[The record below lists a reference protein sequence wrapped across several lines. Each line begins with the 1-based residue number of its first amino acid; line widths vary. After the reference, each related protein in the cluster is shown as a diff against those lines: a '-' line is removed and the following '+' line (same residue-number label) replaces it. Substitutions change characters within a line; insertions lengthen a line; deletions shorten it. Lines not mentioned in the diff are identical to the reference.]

1 MLQDAPG
8 SFCLLIGIPDKN
20 AAEKTV
26 HKYKDGVCILNV
38 LLYHVKE
45 PFSSEN
51 GSFSYF
57 LGCLEER
64 RFFLGVYLVF
74 IAFQAGAC
82 APAFFVP
89 FFRISFKISSRVSA
103 AAASALWIA

>member
-20 AAEKTV
+20 AAEKAV

-45 PFSSEN
+45 LFSSESS
-51 GSFSYF
+51 SFSNF
-57 LGCLEER
+57 LRHLKER
-64 RFFLGVYLVF
+64 QFFLGVYLVL

-89 FFRISFKISSRVSA
+89 FFRIGFRISSRVSA

>member
-20 AAEKTV
+20 AAEKAV

-45 PFSSEN
+45 SFSSES
-51 GSFSYF
+51 GSFSNF
-57 LGCLEER
+57 LECLEMR
-64 RFFLGVYLVF
+64 RFPFGVRLASMRRLAAITAKKRPRGPPLVCQL
-74 IAFQAGAC
+74 IKGH
-82 APAFFVP
+82 
-89 FFRISFKISSRVSA
+89 
-103 AAASALWIA
+103 